1 MLGLA
6 EISLARVLLSL
17 FGWESEFRNLL
28 IITLIFGS
36 ASIFATTAKRRS
48 IPSLQI
54 HSSRSGQRH
63 IISLK
68 QGRTSGYIICTAIAL
83 TFVLPSGGGK
93 MNARL
98 AAVATKPFVLLNG
111 SGLPVIAASDGQTS
125 SASGHRE
132 GVPDGYKPQRVR
144 TYVRT

>member
-6 EISLARVLLSL
+6 KFSLPRVLLSL
-17 FGWESEFRNLL
+17 FEWESEFTNLL
-28 IITLIFGS
+28 IITLISGS

-48 IPSLQI
+48 KQR
-54 HSSRSGQRH
+54 RSGQRH
-63 IISLK
+63 ISLK

-83 TFVLPSGGGK
+83 TCVLPSGGGK
-93 MNARL
+93 MRAKL
-98 AAVATKPFVLLNG
+98 AGVATMHFVLLNG